1 MIAII
6 DYGMGNLRS
15 VEKAFERV
23 GFETVVTDK
32 SEIIDRSEKIVLP
45 GVGSFKDAKD
55 GLSERNLI
63 EPIVNHIK
71 KGRLFLGICL
81 GLQLLFTRSTEGG
94 ECKGLDIVAG
104 EVVRFEPARRRPHS
118 PASLLPQRAATVQGS
133 SGASSGG
140 HSGGEEKKEESSK
153 RLFGENNHK
162 LKIPHMGWNEI
173 QIKKKVSILNGLPD
187 HSFMYFVHSY
197 YVIPDRDDIIATETE
212 YGISFVSM
220 ISIENIFATQFHPE
234 KSQRYGLTILKN
246 FGEL

>member
-1 MIAII
+1 MIGII

-23 GFETVVTDK
+23 GFDAVITDK
-32 SEIIDRSEKIVLP
+32 PEIIDKSEKIVLP

-55 GLSERNLI
+55 GLTQRNLV
-63 EPIVNHIK
+63 EPIVNHIN
-71 KGRLFLGICL
+71 KGDPFLGICL

-94 ECKGLDIVAG
+94 ECKGLNIVAG
-104 EVVRFEPARRRPHS
+104 EVVRFEPARLCHSRPAK
-118 PASLLPQRAATVQGS
+118 PFGRADGK
-133 SGASSGG
+133 
-140 HSGGEEKKEESSK
+140 EKKESSK

-173 QIKKKVSILNGLPD
+173 QIKKNVSILNGLPD

-197 YVIPDRDDIIATETE
+197 YVIPERDDIIATETE
-212 YGISFVSM
+212 YGTSFVSM

-234 KSQRYGLTILKN
+234 KSQRYGLMILKN
-246 FGEL
+246 FGKL

>member
-55 GLSERNLI
+55 GLSERNLV

-71 KGRLFLGICL
+71 RGRLFLGICL

-104 EVVRFEPARRRPHS
+104 EVVRFEPARLCHS
-118 PASLLPQRAATVQGS
+118 V
-133 SGASSGG
+133 
-140 HSGGEEKKEESSK
+140 GEEKKEESSK

-187 HSFMYFVHSY
+187 HSFVYFVHSY
-197 YVIPDRDDIIATETE
+197 YVIPDRNDIIATETE